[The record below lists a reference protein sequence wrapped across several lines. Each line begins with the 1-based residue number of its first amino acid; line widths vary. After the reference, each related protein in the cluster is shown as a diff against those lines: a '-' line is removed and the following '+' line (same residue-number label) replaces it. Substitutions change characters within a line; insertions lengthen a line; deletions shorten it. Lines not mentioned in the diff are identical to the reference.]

1 MVLSPQQKG
10 SDAMT
15 PIDFKKYQQEARK
28 TRNIASEHNMT
39 YSTLGLAG
47 EAGELANKVKK
58 ILRGDANR
66 DELIEGIKGE
76 MGDVLWYLSALSDD
90 LGVELGDIA
99 EQNLEKLR
107 SRYERGKILG
117 GGDNR

>member
-1 MVLSPQQKG
+1 
-10 SDAMT
+10 MT

-28 TRNIASEHNMT
+28 TRNVSSEHNMT

-58 ILRGDANR
+58 ILRGDENR
-66 DELIEGIKGE
+66 EELIEGIKGE
-76 MGDVLWYLSALSDD
+76 MGDVLWYLAALSDD
-90 LGVELGDIA
+90 LGVELSDIA
-99 EQNLEKLR
+99 DQNLEKLR
-107 SRYERGKILG
+107 SRYARGKILG